1 LWRSSPGQQQLSLQ
15 SGMTIGMDV
24 LLTRHLNLRTLVGG
38 SIYDIPFA
46 DRSFDLVT
54 CKVVMEHLDEPA
66 RAVAEIARV
75 LVRGGALIINP
86 PNLWNYG
93 RVLANAIS
101 AKVLPERWRLSLVR
115 ASDSREPQD
124 IFPVRYPR
132 EYPTSA
138 ERNVYGHWLRV
149 HRAMV
154 LPQQRAFFRATA
166 PVEKLLMM
174 LTPGV
179 RPLIY
184 PTRAQLTVSVAVP
197 FAPFMVAVMVVVPV
211 PAGLANPS
219 GLMVA
224 TVASEDVQVT

>member
-1 LWRSSPGQQQLSLQ
+1 
-15 SGMTIGMDV
+15 
-24 LLTRHLNLRTLVGG
+24 VGG

-54 CKVVMEHLDEPA
+54 CNVVMEHLDEPA
-66 RAVAEIARV
+66 RALAEIARV
-75 LVRGGALIINP
+75 LVRGGAVIINTP
-86 PNLWNYG
+86 KLWNYG
-93 RVLANAIS
+93 VLANAIL
-101 AKVLPERWRLSLVR
+101 AKELPERWRLSLVR
-115 ASDSREPQD
+115 ASDNREPQD

-138 ERNVYGHWLRV
+138 ERNVYGHWLTV

-154 LPQQRAFFRATA
+154 LPQQRGFFRATA
-166 PVEKLLMM
+166 PAEKLLMM

-197 FAPFMVAVMVVVPV
+197 FTPFMVAVMVVVPV

-224 TVASEDVQVT
+224 TDASEDVQVT

>member
-1 LWRSSPGQQQLSLQ
+1 
-15 SGMTIGMDV
+15 M
-24 LLTRHLNLRTLVGG
+24 GG

-54 CKVVMEHLDEPA
+54 CNVVMEHLDEPA
-66 RAVAEIARV
+66 RALAEIARV
-75 LVRGGALIINP
+75 LVRGGAVIINTP
-86 PNLWNYG
+86 KLWNYG
-93 RVLANAIS
+93 VLANAIL
-101 AKVLPERWRLSLVR
+101 AKELPERWRLSLVR
-115 ASDSREPQD
+115 ASDNREPQD

-138 ERNVYGHWLRV
+138 ERNVYGHWLTV

-154 LPQQRAFFRATA
+154 LPQQRGFFRATA
-166 PVEKLLMM
+166 PAEKLLMM

-197 FAPFMVAVMVVVPV
+197 FTPFMVAVMVVVPV

-224 TVASEDVQVT
+224 TDASEDVQVT